1 MQNWKKT
8 SLLTLVAFMVVLAGT
23 FYFFKINIS
32 FPSHQITFSPEL
44 DRDRDEIKWVG
55 EQPKNIIVFIADGM
69 GFGHLTLAMHT
80 QQTESTPSVWQS
92 FEVKGWH
99 DARSNYGPLTD
110 SEAGATAMSTGVST
124 RFGYIGIDGG
134 AQPVS
139 NIFEVAA
146 AHQYATGVV
155 TDSYV
160 WDGTPAGF
168 VAHSNDEDDARDLLT
183 QLANSDLDLVF
194 GELEDL
200 GEGDV
205 PELEESIDI
214 MSTRFHLL
222 DGSLDLPT
230 GSDQS
235 KPVAVLFAEDEIQD
249 LDSKPNLTRLTEV
262 ALTYLSAKDQP
273 FLLLV
278 ESEELDSASHTN
290 DASRVI
296 KGLQS
301 IQDALALILEFVKNN
316 GDTLV
321 VFTSDHETGGLAVL
335 ADYDDYP
342 DMHLRWSTKEH
353 SAAVVPLF
361 AYGPGAELF
370 AQVERN
376 NEVGIILKYLL
387 QDQSP
392 VDTAEDVSE

>member
-8 SLLTLVAFMVVLAGT
+8 SLITMLTLVVVLVGAL
-23 FYFFKINIS
+23 YVFKINVS
-32 FPSHQITFSPEL
+32 LPSHKVVFSPALDQDHNDLEL
-44 DRDRDEIKWVG
+44 LG

-80 QQTESTPSVWQS
+80 QQTATTPSIWQS

-110 SEAGATAMSTGVST
+110 SEAAATAMSTGIAT
-124 RFGYIGIDGG
+124 QFGYIGIDQAG
-134 AQPVS
+134 QSVQ

-146 AHQYATGVV
+146 ANQYATGVV

-168 VAHSNDEDDARDLLT
+168 VAHSRHEDDARDLLT
-183 QLANSDLDLVF
+183 QIANSQLDLIF

-205 PELEESIDI
+205 PEKDETIEI
-214 MSTRFHLL
+214 MSQRFQLL
-222 DGSLDLPT
+222 DKSLALP
-230 GSDQS
+230 SDPSQS
-235 KPVAVLFAEDEIQD
+235 GPVAVLFAEDEIQD
-249 LDSKPNLTRLTEV
+249 LDSKPNLTELTDV
-262 ALTYLSAKDQP
+262 ALTYLSAKNKP

-296 KGLQS
+296 GGLKS
-301 IQDALALILEFVKNN
+301 IQDALSLVLEFAKNN

-342 DMHLRWSTKEH
+342 DMHLRWSTKGH

-361 AYGPGAELF
+361 AQGPGAELF
-370 AQVERN
+370 SQVGRN
-376 NEVGIILKYLL
+376 KEIGVILKYLL
-387 QDQSP
+387 QIKVMDD
-392 VDTAEDVSE
+392 VDER